1 MQSYRVI
8 ITPRAG
14 FRVIDED
21 KVVRILTVRHGAQR
35 RPRRFDWS
43 DAPWSQLASFCTA
56 VKNLVMAA
64 DVKRGWNWLL
74 WAGFV
79 LVLVGLVSYIP
90 FFAQFP
96 ITRDFPWVNLLM
108 FAAGAALLGVGL
120 SRAFGKPDQYRGR
133 IFGSALALLS
143 VLGIGFFCWGVFVE
157 ARHLPASAAAPRLGQ
172 KAPDFTLPD
181 QDGRPVT
188 LAGLLSTPATGPA
201 GPAAV
206 RPNGVLLIF
215 YRGYW

>member
-1 MQSYRVI
+1 M
-8 ITPRAG
+8 G
-14 FRVIDED
+14 E
-21 KVVRILTVRHGAQR
+21 G
-35 RPRRFDWS
+35 
-43 DAPWSQLASFCTA
+43 
-56 VKNLVMAA
+56 
-64 DVKRGWNWLL
+64 VKRSWNWPL
-74 WAGFV
+74 WAGFL
-79 LVLVGLVSYIP
+79 LVLVGLVSYIL

-108 FAAGAALLGVGL
+108 LAAGAALLGVGL
-120 SRAFGKPDQYRGR
+120 FRAFRKPDQYRGR
-133 IFGSALALLS
+133 IFGSAFTLLS
-143 VLGIGFFCWGVFVE
+143 VLGIGMFCWGVFVE

-188 LAGLLSTPATGPA
+188 LAELLSTPATNKAA

>member
-1 MQSYRVI
+1 
-8 ITPRAG
+8 
-14 FRVIDED
+14 
-21 KVVRILTVRHGAQR
+21 
-35 RPRRFDWS
+35 
-43 DAPWSQLASFCTA
+43 
-56 VKNLVMAA
+56 MAEGT
-64 DVKRGWNWLL
+64 KRSWNWLL

-108 FAAGAALLGVGL
+108 FAAGAALLGLGL
-120 SRAFGKPDQYRGR
+120 VRAFCKPDQYRGR
-133 IFGSALALLS
+133 IFGSALTLLG
-143 VLGIGFFCWGVFVE
+143 VLGIGFFCWGVFIE

-181 QDGRPVT
+181 QDGRPVR
-188 LAGLLSTPATGPA
+188 LAELLSTPATAPA
-201 GPAAV
+201 NPAAV
-206 RPNGVLLIF
+206 GPNGALLIF